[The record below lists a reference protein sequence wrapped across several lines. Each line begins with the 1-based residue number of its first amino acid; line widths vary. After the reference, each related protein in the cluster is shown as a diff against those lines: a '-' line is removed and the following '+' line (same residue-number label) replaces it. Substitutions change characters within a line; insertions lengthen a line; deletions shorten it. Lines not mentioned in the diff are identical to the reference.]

1 MIVSKPGIYSPL
13 VAPAPAAAAD
23 AAGICTGGKE
33 RVKVGDGRP
42 IGGVPSP
49 ATSGCFEFP
58 ATSACFLLLE
68 PPPPPLVEWEAA
80 APLGED
86 FVVKQL
92 TLRPRD
98 GRRLREQD
106 KIENGLGHRQRQVRS
121 LSRNV
126 TSFKIPIHVLPGY
139 LASPCTANQLISES

>member
-33 RVKVGDGRP
+33 RVKVG
-42 IGGVPSP
+42 GVPSP

-58 ATSACFLLLE
+58 ATSDFFEFPATSACFLLLE
-68 PPPPPLVEWEAA
+68 PPPLVECEAA
-80 APLGED
+80 APLGEELA
-86 FVVKQL
+86 VKQL

-98 GRRLREQD
+98 GRRLRQHD
-106 KIENGLGHRQRQVRS
+106 WDIITV
-121 LSRNV
+121 LS
-126 TSFKIPIHVLPGY
+126 GY
-139 LASPCTANQLISES
+139 SDTL

>member
-33 RVKVGDGRP
+33 RVKVG
-42 IGGVPSP
+42 GVPSP

-68 PPPPPLVEWEAA
+68 PPPLVECEAA
-80 APLGED
+80 APLGEELA
-86 FVVKQL
+86 VKQL

-98 GRRLREQD
+98 GRRLRQHD
-106 KIENGLGHRQRQVRS
+106 WDIITV
-121 LSRNV
+121 LS
-126 TSFKIPIHVLPGY
+126 GY
-139 LASPCTANQLISES
+139 SDTL